1 MEEKLERLLTAF
13 KTNLATAIKGRE
25 DSDEDID
32 PKATSG
38 RSAFIKRNLPITING
53 ERIESRFTV
62 HADCK
67 CSAAS
72 EFIRRA
78 TTTNLSIVEGK
89 KKGKRIGI
97 DGEPVMNL
105 NIFWPP

>member
-1 MEEKLERLLTAF
+1 MEEKLERLLNAF

-32 PKATSG
+32 PTASTG
-38 RSAFIKRNLPITING
+38 RKAFIKRNLPITIDG

-67 CSAAS
+67 CSAAA

-78 TTTNLSIVEGK
+78 TISNLSIVEGK

-97 DGEPVMNL
+97 DGSPVVNL
-105 NIFWPP
+105 NVFWTP